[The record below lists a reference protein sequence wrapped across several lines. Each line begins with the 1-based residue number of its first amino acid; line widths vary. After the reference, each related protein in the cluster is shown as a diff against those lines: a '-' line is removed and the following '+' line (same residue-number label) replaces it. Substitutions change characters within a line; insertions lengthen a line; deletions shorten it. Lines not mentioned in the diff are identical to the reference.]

1 MTLDNETQR
10 QLILAAIDASN
21 WPGSLAEEIV
31 KLKFAVR
38 QAEIQDHPKE

>member
-1 MTLDNETQR
+1 MTLDTESQR
-10 QLILAAIDASN
+10 TLLIAAIDASN